1 MVLANPVLL
10 LIMTKQGCS
19 SLFQHASHSQFSSTF
34 LWVLCPLLVLILPL
48 IDTGNKTL
56 CGGRR
61 RNENKLTFNEQQHRS
76 EALQR
81 YYWCLRV
88 LENRSQAQPWISF
101 YFGLEADMSDSRGG
115 LSILWAGLSLQS
127 VFSPIQLSC
136 RGQFGIS
143 LLFLSGAVT

>member
-1 MVLANPVLL
+1 MLVINTFNINNINGVSKSCVAFDHGLL
-10 LIMTKQGCS
+10 QNKAAAI
-19 SLFQHASHSQFSSTF
+19 FSSMHYIPSS
-34 LWVLCPLLVLILPL
+34 VLHFFGFCVLILPL

-76 EALQR
+76 EALQQ
-81 YYWCLRV
+81 YYWRLRV

-115 LSILWAGLSLQS
+115 LSIL
-127 VFSPIQLSC
+127 
-136 RGQFGIS
+136 
-143 LLFLSGAVT
+143 